1 MTTPSA
7 QAPTPLDGVMRLAGW
22 IMAAVGVG
30 GYLFWAVDGG
40 LVREG
45 NWVGVDFRVYY
56 QTAQALTRGENIY
69 QAGISPPYV
78 YPPLLA
84 ILVTPL
90 TALPPTAA
98 IILWKLFQHVCL
110 LISGWILVRLVPARI
125 RPLAAGMLLLGWL
138 THPLQEEIHVGE
150 SNSLILVL
158 VAGALWLIA
167 RRGQGPG
174 TRDQRL
180 ETRGEG
186 RGTRGE
192 GREDRGTEIEGAR
205 QAELELGPLAP
216 RSTSLLPGFWSLAP
230 GVLLALAVSIK
241 VLPALFV
248 GYLWWRG
255 PRAVAAVATGGFLV
269 VQFVSLLITPSTA
282 QYWLVE
288 FPGLFGQAFPFPDN
302 QSINAFLAR
311 ALLPTDPNLSPMQ
324 IASGEALRPVLT
336 WLANLLVLLAAVWVL
351 WIARRPST
359 YYAGPGR
366 NVRWLLEVGL
376 VLLTT
381 HLVSGSTWPHHL
393 IQLSVPLLGLLG
405 AWWLAQEQQEGART
419 GRDTLLLALA
429 VGISF
434 AALLHSPAEWM
445 FAITKLIPNS
455 PAIALLASGVGLWVV
470 LGLWGVVAATLVRQP
485 KEELNRS

>member
-1 MTTPSA
+1 MTTPPA

-30 GYLFWAVDGG
+30 GYLFWATDGG

-69 QAGISPPYV
+69 QTGVSPPYV

-90 TALPPTAA
+90 TALSPTAGV
-98 IILWKLFQHVCL
+98 ILWKLLQHIGL

-125 RPLAAGMLLLGWL
+125 RPLAAGLLLLGWL
-138 THPLQEEIHVGE
+138 TQPLQEEIHVGE
-150 SNSLILVL
+150 SNSLILLL
-158 VAGALWLIA
+158 VAGALWMIA
-167 RRGQGPG
+167 RRGQGSG
-174 TRDQRL
+174 VRDQELR
-180 ETRGEG
+180 TRGERLEFG
-186 RGTRGE
+186 GQKK
-192 GREDRGTEIEGAR
+192 DRGSEIEGAPH
-205 QAELELGPLAP
+205 AELELRPLAP
-216 RSTSLLPGFWSLAP
+216 RSTPLLPGPWPLAP
-230 GVLLALAVSIK
+230 GLLLALAVSIK
-241 VLPALFV
+241 VLPALLV
-248 GYLWWRG
+248 GYFWWRG
-255 PRAVAAVATGGFLV
+255 PRAVAAVATGGFLA
-269 VQFVSLLITPSTA
+269 VQLASLLITPSTA
-282 QYWLVE
+282 HYWLVE

-311 ALLPTDPNLSPMQ
+311 ALLPTDPNLPPMQ

-336 WLANLLVLLAAVWVL
+336 WLANLLVLLAALWVL
-351 WIARRPST
+351 WIARLPST
-359 YYAGPGR
+359 YPAGPGR
-366 NVRWLLEVGL
+366 SVRLLLEVGL

-405 AWWLAQEQQEGART
+405 AWWLAQEGQEGART
-419 GRDTLLLALA
+419 GRDTLLLAFA

-445 FAITKLIPNS
+445 FAVTRLIPNN
-455 PAIALLASGVGLWVV
+455 PAIALIASGMGLWVV

-485 KEELNRS
+485 KEELS